1 MILIDSDIL
10 IWILRGE
17 ELYKDKFRRA
27 AEESDGEIYIT
38 PIQYLEIISGVKKK
52 EMIETKI
59 FLDSLKMF
67 SIGKDTGELAG
78 EYVRVY
84 KKSHSVQSADAL
96 TAAVAKLKD
105 LKLWTNNRKHF
116 PMLEKDELYLTE

>member
-17 ELYKDKFRRA
+17 ELYKDRFRRA
-27 AEESDGEIYIT
+27 VEESDAEIYIT
-38 PIQYLEIISGVKKK
+38 PIQYIEIISGVRKK
-52 EMIETKI
+52 EMIETKF

-78 EYVRVY
+78 EYVRLY

-105 LKLWTNNRKHF
+105 LKLWTNNRKNF
-116 PMLEKDELYLTE
+116 PMLEKDELYRTE